1 MDHPTALGLKYLV
14 QRAMPHLPSYGA
26 SLPYLASQC

>member
-1 MDHPTALGLKYLV
+1 MDHPTAVGLKYLL
-14 QRAMPHLPSYGA
+14 QGAMPSLPLYCA